1 MKFLL
6 MEGNLLNCSGNWL
19 LILLQVIQAIEAEFT
34 IFNLQNTFT
43 TEFESILYVNYFT
56 VPLQSYSLQF
66 FLLSHW
72 HRSSNGGS
80 HILHLLTHKST
91 LLCKQ
96 VQCCCKS
103 SFAGSQT
110 SCTCMSSARE
120 GLQVSMLLWLSV
132 VQEAPCPLSIHDPP
146 LIQDPA

>member
-1 MKFLL
+1 MVCWALKWLICKV
-6 MEGNLLNCSGNWL
+6 NQQRVYLLNMD
-19 LILLQVIQAIEAEFT
+19 AP
-34 IFNLQNTFT
+34 
-43 TEFESILYVNYFT
+43 YVNYFT
-56 VPLQSYSLQF
+56 VPLQGYSLQF

-72 HRSSNGGS
+72 HRSNNGGS
-80 HILHLLTHKST
+80 HILHLLPCRST
-91 LLCKQ
+91 LLCKK

-132 VQEAPCPLSIHDPP
+132 VQEAPCPLSIHDLP